1 MQEIKIPNRE
11 AQDKADSIIKAMKVQ
26 IDPRDNNKTA
36 EQKFDE
42 LELQVDL
49 LKQMRS
55 GVHTK
60 FIIEHDGKEFP
71 MRLIS
76 EAEQQDCFLNALAE
90 FYQLPEYCRIH
101 THLIDRYNMIFVI
114 EKALSSSPLNPDDGH
129 IFMTKKTLK
138 NLTSASLTSLF
149 AKYTAL
155 DKQYSPNIDEM
166 TDSEFEYLLE
176 ELVKKPQLVST
187 LSVLQ
192 LQRIA
197 HTYIKYLTLLADK

>member
-1 MQEIKIPNRE
+1 
-11 AQDKADSIIKAMKVQ
+11 
-26 IDPRDNNKTA
+26 
-36 EQKFDE
+36 
-42 LELQVDL
+42 
-49 LKQMRS
+49 
-55 GVHTK
+55 
-60 FIIEHDGKEFP
+60 
-71 MRLIS
+71 
-76 EAEQQDCFLNALAE
+76 
-90 FYQLPEYCRIH
+90 
-101 THLIDRYNMIFVI
+101 MIFVL
-114 EKALSSSPLNPDDGH
+114 EKALSSSTLSPDDGH

-176 ELVKKPQLVST
+176 EVVKKPQLVST

-192 LQRIA
+192 LQRMA